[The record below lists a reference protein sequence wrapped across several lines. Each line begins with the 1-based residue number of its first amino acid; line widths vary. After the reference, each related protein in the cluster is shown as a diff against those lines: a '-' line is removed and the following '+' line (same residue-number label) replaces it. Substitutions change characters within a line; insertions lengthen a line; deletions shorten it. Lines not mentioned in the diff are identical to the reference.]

1 MKIEKSTLL
10 GEKTKTSRSRQL
22 NIKCMRDRIRSDE
35 REWEVCRWRRRKMYR
50 NPQHFHS
57 IYSTAG
63 YANLGRRS
71 CWITFSLSASL
82 AANKFTFL
90 SRFCKWSHRRTRR
103 NESCVLY
110 IWTRKKIRKFTKIK
124 DCRSKKKSSQRSM
137 TVVVNREYRKTVWMT
152 KKSYFI
158 QAHGRL
164 DDAIHPIEMNRKNAF
179 ANEPLSSSI
188 ESSVSFWGQNV
199 HKFACQSLNGL
210 MSGVEF
216 LLYTRNFRTKLFP
229 LLSARVFSSFLCTHG
244 VTPATVR
251 LTNHRHHRID
261 IEYFRWV
268 VVVRARANQPS
279 PFFLSSQTKRREAT
293 KATSLALLIPL
304 KTTLFHMRC

>member
-152 KKSYFI
+152 KKKVISFKLTVVWMMRYI
-158 QAHGRL
+158 PSEWIVKMRS
-164 DDAIHPIEMNRKNAF
+164 PMNLYRR
-179 ANEPLSSSI
+179 LSSRMWAFEDRMCI
-188 ESSVSFWGQNV
+188 N
-199 HKFACQSLNGL
+199 
-210 MSGVEF
+210 
-216 LLYTRNFRTKLFP
+216 LLVNR
-229 LLSARVFSSFLCTHG
+229 SM
-244 VTPATVR
+244 
-251 LTNHRHHRID
+251 D
-261 IEYFRWV
+261 
-268 VVVRARANQPS
+268 
-279 PFFLSSQTKRREAT
+279 
-293 KATSLALLIPL
+293 
-304 KTTLFHMRC
+304 